1 MALFFRKGIMT
12 KLNGIKNGDWIQITL
27 ANGVKQELQV
37 HIGDAALKGNSDAI
51 WLKTDNNG
59 HSVYLRKLPQKP
71 LSIGVA
77 LFDSK
82 SELENTLNSGQ
93 YYIA

>member
-1 MALFFRKGIMT
+1 MT
-12 KLNGIKNGDWIQITL
+12 RLNGIKNGDLIQITL
-27 ANGVKQELQV
+27 TNGLAKQFQIN
-37 HIGDAALKGNSDAI
+37 IGDAALKGNSNAI
-51 WLKTDNNG
+51 WLKTEADG
-59 HSVYLRKLPQKP
+59 TCAYLRKLPQKP

-82 SELENTLNSGQ
+82 SELESTLNSGQ